1 MKIFHKIVYLIISIG
16 VLILI
21 ITGRTI
27 DAILCLL
34 LGISILLQE
43 TNSYLEDLI
52 HIDELN
58 NKFLDSIEDEVRNAI

>member
-1 MKIFHKIVYLIISIG
+1 MKIFYKIVYLIISIG

-21 ITGRTI
+21 ITGHTI
-27 DAILCLL
+27 GAILCLL
-34 LGISILLQE
+34 LGISVLLQE

-52 HIDELN
+52 HMDEL